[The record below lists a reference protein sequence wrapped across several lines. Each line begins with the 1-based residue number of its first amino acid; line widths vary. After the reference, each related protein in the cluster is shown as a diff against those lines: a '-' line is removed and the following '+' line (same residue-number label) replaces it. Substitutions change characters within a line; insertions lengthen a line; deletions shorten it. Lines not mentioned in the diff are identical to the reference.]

1 MKKSAIVGRVAERMG
16 RSKSTADRAVETVLE
31 AIVEGLAKKED
42 VRIAGFG
49 TLRMKSRAART
60 GRNPRT
66 GESVPI
72 PASKTPSFK
81 AGTLLREAVNGGSQP
96 KAVDGV
102 HAEVRQSI
110 ATQGRV

>member
-1 MKKSAIVGRVAERMG
+1 MKKSVIVGRVAERMG
-16 RSKSTADRAVETVLE
+16 LSKSTADRAVETVLE
-31 AIVEGLAKKED
+31 AIVEALAKKED

-49 TLRMKSRAART
+49 TLKMKSRAART
-60 GRNPRT
+60 GRNSRT

-72 PASKTPSFK
+72 PASKTPSLK
-81 AGTLLREAVNGGSQP
+81 AGTLLRKAVKGGSQP

-102 HAEVRQSI
+102 HAEVGQSI